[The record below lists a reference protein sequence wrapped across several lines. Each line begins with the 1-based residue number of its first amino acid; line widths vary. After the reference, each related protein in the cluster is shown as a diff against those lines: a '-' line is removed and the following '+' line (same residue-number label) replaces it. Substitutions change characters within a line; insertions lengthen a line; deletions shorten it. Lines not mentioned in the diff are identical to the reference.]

1 MNQHFKT
8 VTVPSPQFKGW
19 VEVDP
24 NRIARRLE
32 KQQAKIDKAS
42 HQLRRME
49 RSLIRSFAARVYLW
63 LQQEG
68 KCPYCGQ
75 AITPFSGWS
84 VHHIIPRSKGGSNA
98 MDNLQLLHPNCHRQ
112 LHGDAARKVGF
123 GNERL

>member
-1 MNQHFKT
+1 MNPNLKT

-24 NRIARRLE
+24 NRLTRQVKKR
-32 KQQAKIDKAS
+32 QAKIERAIR
-42 HQLRRME
+42 QVQRME
-49 RSLIRSFAARVYLW
+49 KSLFRSFAARVYLW

-84 VHHIIPRSKGGSNA
+84 VHHIIPRSQGGSNA
-98 MDNLQLLHPNCHRQ
+98 IDNLQLLHPNCHRQ
-112 LHGDAARKVGF
+112 LHGDAARKV
-123 GNERL
+123 E